1 MGPNDLVTSS
11 PELLAHM
18 SAVRS
23 RYTRTKWYN
32 RAARHRPGKDHVFSE
47 LDEEKHMRRRQ
58 QMAAGVGR
66 PTARRSERRM
76 LCLSILYIGLVFR
89 KGESRP

>member
-1 MGPNDLVTSS
+1 VGPNDLVTSS

-32 RAARHRPGKDHVFSE
+32 RATRHRPGKDHVFSE

-66 PTARRSERRM
+66 PLPGAQREGRFAYQFF
-76 LCLSILYIGLVFR
+76 ILA
-89 KGESRP
+89 